1 MLQKISLILLC
12 GLVAIPTQLLYAENV
27 CRSLFIEK
35 FEESNPV
42 QSNLESLT
50 IHYIKQ
56 VETGRTFKIERNSS
70 DIVELNREAR
80 TIHGLLTKNVPA
92 LLIKT
97 RAIFE
102 YSPKIPFERIA
113 DGISEVQLALLDA
126 RGRTASQEALA
137 KDGAQNL
144 MEKIK
149 DEISEIKRKIIEI
162 ENLAYELDMITDLVG
177 QLPSNFQN
185 NISIHSSLLKTSLS
199 KITLLKIEL
208 SNIEAL
214 KQDLI
219 LVIETQALKPTEL
232 SKKFYDVTEAPIQAN
247 DNSPISKVN
256 VAVPA
261 QKPTR
266 EFIPQENHTR
276 GTIAVAKPAQRYPR
290 PLLPGEQI
298 SRETTPVPP
307 FKPNRVT
314 SIPGRHPR
322 VTVPVPTYTQMIGTK
337 AGTPAIRS
345 TEYRNPVNL
354 SRSGVYVAQSG
365 VTAKVDLNHHS
376 RNMIL
381 NLKYESYSKN
391 FPAKDILEQLRSW
404 AQKYN
409 IQHQI
414 IFSHSGRIE
423 DPILVTVKIK
433 DKGMEQFYLQKLK
446 DDFASSNPALSENLT
461 PPTRIEPKPPKAAEP
476 RKPLTLMQSVMGVL
490 NHTPGLD

>member
-27 CRSLFIEK
+27 CRSLFIGK
-35 FEESNPV
+35 FEESSPV

-50 IHYIKQ
+50 THYIKQ

-70 DIVELNREAR
+70 EIVELNREAL
-80 TIHGLLTKNVPA
+80 TIHSLLTKNVPA

-102 YSPKIPFERIA
+102 YSPEIPFERIA
-113 DGISEVQLALLDA
+113 DGISEVQLALIDA

-177 QLPSNFQN
+177 QLPSRSFQN

-219 LVIETQALKPTEL
+219 SVIETQKLIPTEL
-232 SKKFYDVTEAPIQAN
+232 SKKFYDVTEAPIQAQ
-247 DNSPISKVN
+247 DNSPISKVT
-256 VAVPA
+256 VPVPA

-266 EFIPQENHTR
+266 KFMPLENHTK
-276 GTIAVAKPAQRYPR
+276 GTI
-290 PLLPGEQI
+290 
-298 SRETTPVPP
+298 PVQT
-307 FKPNRVT
+307 FKPTRVT
-314 SIPGRHPR
+314 SIPDAERNRPR
-322 VTVPVPTYTQMIGTK
+322 VTVPVPNYTQMIGTK
-337 AGTPAIRS
+337 AGTPALRS
-345 TEYRNPVNL
+345 TKSRNPVNL

-365 VTAKVDLNHHS
+365 VTAKVDLNHDS

-381 NLKYESYSKN
+381 NLEYESSSKN
-391 FPAKDILEQLRSW
+391 FPAKDILEELRSW

-414 IFSHSGRIE
+414 TFSHSGRIE

-433 DKGMEQFYLQKLK
+433 DKGMEPFYLQKLK
-446 DDFASSNPALSENLT
+446 DEFTSRDPVLSENLN
-461 PPTRIEPKPPKAAEP
+461 PPTRIEPKLPKAPSHE
-476 RKPLTLMQSVMGVL
+476 S
-490 NHTPGLD
+490 H